1 MDDPNI
7 PNIRETVLGYL
18 LRKMVKEAT
27 ELLCETFLNRNH
39 VFTIRDDEKCEMWVY
54 NEGIYIP
61 EGKSYIKQYCRDILY
76 DCYNAFVVNQVVNK
90 IEVDTFINPKDFFE
104 ERNFDEIPV
113 LNGILNIKTRNLRPY
128 DPTTIFF
135 NKINIEYDVD
145 KEIHKI
151 KDFFY
156 SILSVKEVEILQ
168 ELFGYVLY
176 KKYDYQKAFMFL
188 GSGSNGK
195 SVLIDLFKRFVSAE
209 NTSSL
214 SLHQIQDL
222 DSFGVAE
229 LFNKMINLSGDI
241 SSKVLTDAAL
251 FKQIIGGERIG
262 ANRKFKN
269 MIYFH
274 NYAKFINSC
283 NKLPKT
289 SDVTD
294 GFFRRWVILNFDM
307 KFITEQEYNKLS
319 DKERV
324 GVHIADERILE
335 HIITPSEMSGL
346 LNWSLE
352 GLDRLFKN
360 KCFSS
365 CKSTKEIRLQWTRL
379 SNSFEAFFE
388 DCIEEDFDGFI
399 TKSNVAEEYKRYCNT
414 KKLAL
419 ESNKSIKYTLEKDH
433 GCWIERRFI
442 DDERPWV
449 WCGIK
454 LK

>member
-1 MDDPNI
+1 MDDSNI

-61 EGKSYIKQYCRDILY
+61 EGKSYIKQYCRDILD

-90 IEVDTFINPKDFFE
+90 IEVDTFINPRDFFE

-113 LNGILNIKTRNLRPY
+113 LNGILNVKTRNLRPY

-145 KEIHKI
+145 KEISKI

-156 SILSVKEVEILQ
+156 SILSVEEVEILQ
-168 ELFGYVLY
+168 ELFGYSLY
-176 KKYDYQKAFMFL
+176 KKYNYQKAFMFL

-214 SLHQIQDL
+214 SLHQIQNL
-222 DSFGVAE
+222 DSFGIAE
-229 LFNKMINLSGDI
+229 LFNKMINMSGDI
-241 SSKVLTDAAL
+241 SNKMLTETAI

-283 NKLPKT
+283 NQLPKT
-289 SDVTD
+289 TDLTD
-294 GFFRRWVILNFDM
+294 GFFRRWIILNFIQ
-307 KFITEQEYNKLS
+307 KFVTQSEYDKLT

-324 GVHIADERILE
+324 NTHIANEQILNE
-335 HIITPSEMSGL
+335 MTTPTEMSGL
-346 LNWSLE
+346 LMWALE

-360 KCFSS
+360 KSFSNS
-365 CKSTKEIRLQWTRL
+365 KTTKEIKQEWLKL
-379 SNSFEAFFE
+379 SNSFEAFFM
-388 DCIEEDFDGFI
+388 DCI
-399 TKSNVAEEYKRYCNT
+399 VEEYDSYIVKSELLEAYKKYCQEHNIKSEST
-414 KKLAL
+414 KT
-419 ESNKSIKYTLEKDH
+419 IHYTLTKEH
-433 GCWIERRFI
+433 ACWTERRYI
-442 DDERPWV
+442 NDDREWV
-449 WCGIK
+449 WVGIK